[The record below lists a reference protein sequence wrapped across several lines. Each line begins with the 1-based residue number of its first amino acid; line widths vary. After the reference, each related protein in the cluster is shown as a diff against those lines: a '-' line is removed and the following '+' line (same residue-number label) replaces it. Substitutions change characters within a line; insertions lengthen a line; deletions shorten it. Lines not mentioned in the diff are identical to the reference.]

1 MYFDR
6 FIALGNNNRE
16 INDMVLKFDVSITVP
31 EYVYLTKAEI
41 MAKGRQEY
49 NEFSECVKAYETDP
63 ISALERYGPNAK
75 KYYSAKNTT
84 ICCKDRDME
93 KYYQLYIHDY
103 CFCDKID
110 SEGSVLSC
118 CNPDAKWDS
127 CSCEAKG
134 NLRDIY
140 AEAERRRRIYVPD
153 KDRLTWDIV
162 VNHNRNKLT
171 DEEYTNK
178 KNIYQRR
185 RIMKYTDMLKIN
197 PKSEVSSSTSTN
209 NNNIIHPDTTFSAKD
224 ILVQY
229 EDVAEELSDKAKPE
243 KKGQHSKKGSDE
255 EKDYDIFTMKMYGD
269 EKPRLEALSKAAN
282 TDMSSFARKRIFS
295 DERIIILD
303 KASYISRYL
312 IEISDTLRT
321 TKLEGPDSSELLKKI
336 FAKLCEIGNVH
347 VAICKELTVFKEAT
361 GEEET

>member
-6 FIALGNNNRE
+6 FIALGNNTRE

-134 NLRDIY
+134 NLRNIY

-171 DEEYTNK
+171 DEEYIEVLANNPSRAHLLARYETVE
-178 KNIYQRR
+178 
-185 RIMKYTDMLKIN
+185 KYI
-197 PKSEVSSSTSTN
+197 TSRSRAFAYSWAIVT
-209 NNNIIHPDTTFSAKD
+209 PDG
-224 ILVQY
+224 IWH
-229 EDVAEELSDKAKPE
+229 ER
-243 KKGQHSKKGSDE
+243 
-255 EKDYDIFTMKMYGD
+255 EKDRFYAHVSERMI
-269 EKPRLEALSKAAN
+269 
-282 TDMSSFARKRIFS
+282 SFMRW
-295 DERIIILD
+295 
-303 KASYISRYL
+303 
-312 IEISDTLRT
+312 
-321 TKLEGPDSSELLKKI
+321 
-336 FAKLCEIGNVH
+336 
-347 VAICKELTVFKEAT
+347 
-361 GEEET
+361 EEEYCDKILKAYPENTQYCLFEYHN